1 VELKK
6 ITDLFTSLHEKYDG
20 VYKEAMQVLMVSTEY
35 PPMPGGVGRYTSNL
49 TNELRKA
56 GLDVYVVCNEKGDG
70 QYSGISPK
78 NPHNSDVLLKIV
90 NDLKPDIVHVQ
101 FEPGLYGLILD
112 PFDPK
117 KSGTYIDAFYTKCII
132 PIVTTFHTGYS
143 LSQWISQASL
153 IKKSGRIGK
162 LGIPARALV
171 RFWKYFLNY
180 QAFNN
185 LNKEKLR
192 MSAAGVVFSHYMSER
207 LENGTN
213 DAGSN
218 GGKCH
223 VIYHGS
229 EPAVHP
235 PLNKKEAREKFSLP
249 QEQEYRIAL
258 AHGFRTATKGWDILG
273 KMKMPDG
280 WILVVNSSKG
290 YYSTENLDLKWE
302 KGNNILDLQSG
313 FLSEEDLS
321 ILFYA
326 SDVIILPY
334 KVTAGSGV
342 MFDALAHGLPFVA
355 TDLKFFREFAS
366 QGLGITVKRNPHAFS
381 RGIKKLDRN
390 YFKYAETVDLF
401 KQNLK
406 WNVVAR
412 QHSQLYYSIV
422 NTRRDLKAE

>member
-1 VELKK
+1 
-6 ITDLFTSLHEKYDG
+6 
-20 VYKEAMQVLMVSTEY
+20 MQVLMVSTEY

-56 GLDVYVVCNEKGDG
+56 GIDVYVVCDEKGDG
-70 QYSGISPK
+70 QYSGLSPK

-112 PFDPK
+112 PLDPK
-117 KSGTYIDAFYTKCII
+117 KSGTYIDAFYTKCKI

-143 LSQWISQASL
+143 LGQWISQASL

-162 LGIPARALV
+162 LGIPARGLV

-180 QAFNN
+180 RAFTN

-192 MSAAGVVFSHYMSER
+192 MSAAGIVFSHYMSER
-207 LENGTN
+207 LGNSTNN
-213 DAGSN
+213 DADSN

-229 EPAVHP
+229 EPALYP
-235 PLNKKEAREKFSLP
+235 SLNKKEAREKFSLP
-249 QEQEYRIAL
+249 QEEQEYRIAL
-258 AHGFRTATKGWDILG
+258 ALGFRTATKGWDILG

-280 WILVVNSSKG
+280 WTLVVNSSKG
-290 YYSTENLDLKWE
+290 HYSTENVDLKWE
-302 KGNNILDLQSG
+302 KADNILDLQRG
-313 FLSEEDLS
+313 FLSEEELS
-321 ILFYA
+321 TLFYA
-326 SDVIILPY
+326 SDAVILPY

-381 RGIKKLDRN
+381 SGIKKLDRN
-390 YFKYAETVDLF
+390 YFNYAETVDAF
-401 KQNLK
+401 KQKLK
-406 WNVVAR
+406 WNFVAR
-412 QHSQLYYSIV
+412 QHSQLYYSTIA
-422 NTRRDLKAE
+422 TRTGLKA

>member
-1 VELKK
+1 
-6 ITDLFTSLHEKYDG
+6 
-20 VYKEAMQVLMVSTEY
+20 MQVLMVSTEY

-56 GLDVYVVCNEKGDG
+56 GIDVYVVCDEKGDG
-70 QYSGISPK
+70 QYSGLSPK

-112 PFDPK
+112 PLDPK
-117 KSGTYIDAFYTKCII
+117 KSGTYIDAFYTKCKI

-143 LSQWISQASL
+143 LGQWISQASL

-162 LGIPARALV
+162 LGIPARGLV

-180 QAFNN
+180 RAFTN

-192 MSAAGVVFSHYMSER
+192 MSAAGIVFSHYMSER
-207 LENGTN
+207 LGNSTNN
-213 DAGSN
+213 DADSN

-229 EPAVHP
+229 EPALYP
-235 PLNKKEAREKFSLP
+235 SPNKKEAREKFSLP
-249 QEQEYRIAL
+249 QEEQEYRIAL
-258 AHGFRTATKGWDILG
+258 ALGFRTATKGWDILG

-280 WILVVNSSKG
+280 WTLVVNSSKG
-290 YYSTENLDLKWE
+290 HYSTENVDLKWE
-302 KGNNILDLQSG
+302 KADNILDLQRG
-313 FLSEEDLS
+313 FLSEEELS

-326 SDVIILPY
+326 SDAVILPY

-366 QGLGITVKRNPHAFS
+366 QGLGITVKRDPHEFS
-381 RGIKKLDRN
+381 KGLEGLTSNYVKYKEAVDMFKEKIKWDSIAKRHSTLYHAVAHREHSSISD
-390 YFKYAETVDLF
+390 DLE
-401 KQNLK
+401 Q
-406 WNVVAR
+406 
-412 QHSQLYYSIV
+412 
-422 NTRRDLKAE
+422 

>member
-1 VELKK
+1 
-6 ITDLFTSLHEKYDG
+6 
-20 VYKEAMQVLMVSTEY
+20 MQVLMVSTEY

-49 TNELRKA
+49 TNELRKD
-56 GLDVYVVCNEKGDG
+56 GLDVYVVCDEKGDG

-78 NPHNSDVLLKIV
+78 NPRNSDVLLKIV

-112 PFDPK
+112 PLHPK
-117 KSGTYIDAFYTKCII
+117 KSGTYIDAFYTKCKI

-143 LSQWISQASL
+143 LGQWISQASL

-180 QAFNN
+180 RAFNN

-192 MSAAGVVFSHYMSER
+192 MSAAGIVFSHYMSER
-207 LENGTN
+207 LGNSTS
-213 DAGSN
+213 DASSN

-229 EPAVHP
+229 EPALSSS
-235 PLNKKEAREKFSLP
+235 LNKKEAREKFSLP

-258 AHGFRTATKGWDILG
+258 ALGFRTATKGWDILG
-273 KMKMPDG
+273 KMKIPDG
-280 WILVVNSSKG
+280 WTLVVNSSKG
-290 YYSTENLDLKWE
+290 HYSTENLDLKWE
-302 KGNNILDLQSG
+302 KANNILDLQRG
-313 FLSEEDLS
+313 FLSEEELS

-326 SDVIILPY
+326 SDAVILPY

-342 MFDALAHGLPFVA
+342 MFDALAHGLPFIA
-355 TDLKFFREFAS
+355 TDLEFFREFAS

-390 YFKYAETVDLF
+390 YFNYAETVDAF
-401 KQNLK
+401 KQKLK
-406 WNVVAR
+406 WNFVAR
-412 QHSQLYYSIV
+412 QHSQLYYSTTA
-422 NTRRDLKAE
+422 TRTGIKA

>member
-1 VELKK
+1 
-6 ITDLFTSLHEKYDG
+6 
-20 VYKEAMQVLMVSTEY
+20 
-35 PPMPGGVGRYTSNL
+35 MPGGVGRYTSNL

-56 GLDVYVVCNEKGDG
+56 GIDVYVVCDEKGDG
-70 QYSGISPK
+70 QYSGLSPK

-112 PFDPK
+112 PLDPK
-117 KSGTYIDAFYTKCII
+117 KSGTYIDAFYTKCKI

-143 LSQWISQASL
+143 LGQWISQASL

-162 LGIPARALV
+162 LGIPARGLV

-180 QAFNN
+180 RAFTN

-192 MSAAGVVFSHYMSER
+192 MSAAGIVFSHYMSER
-207 LENGTN
+207 LGNSTNN
-213 DAGSN
+213 DADSN

-229 EPAVHP
+229 EPALYP
-235 PLNKKEAREKFSLP
+235 SPNKKEAREKFSLP
-249 QEQEYRIAL
+249 QEEQEYRIAL
-258 AHGFRTATKGWDILG
+258 ALGFRTATKGWDILG

-280 WILVVNSSKG
+280 WTLVVNSSKG
-290 YYSTENLDLKWE
+290 HYSTENVDLKWE
-302 KGNNILDLQSG
+302 KADNILDLQRG
-313 FLSEEDLS
+313 FLSEEELS

-326 SDVIILPY
+326 SDAVILPY

-366 QGLGITVKRNPHAFS
+366 QGLGITVKRDPHAFS
-381 RGIKKLDRN
+381 SGIKKLDRN
-390 YFKYAETVDLF
+390 YFKYAETVDAF
-401 KQNLK
+401 KQKLK
-406 WNVVAR
+406 WNFVAR
-412 QHSQLYYSIV
+412 QHSQLYYSTIA
-422 NTRRDLKAE
+422 TRTGLKA

>member
-1 VELKK
+1 
-6 ITDLFTSLHEKYDG
+6 
-20 VYKEAMQVLMVSTEY
+20 MVSTEY

-56 GLDVYVVCNEKGDG
+56 GIDVYVVCDEKGDG
-70 QYSGISPK
+70 QYSGLSPK

-112 PFDPK
+112 PLDPK
-117 KSGTYIDAFYTKCII
+117 KSGTYIDAFYTKCKI

-143 LSQWISQASL
+143 LGQWIGQASL

-162 LGIPARALV
+162 LGIPARGLV

-180 QAFNN
+180 RAFTN

-192 MSAAGVVFSHYMSER
+192 MSAAGIVFSHYMSER
-207 LENGTN
+207 LGNSTNN
-213 DAGSN
+213 DADSN

-229 EPAVHP
+229 EPALYP
-235 PLNKKEAREKFSLP
+235 SLNKKEAREKFSLP
-249 QEQEYRIAL
+249 QEEQEYRIAL
-258 AHGFRTATKGWDILG
+258 ALGFRTATKGWDILG

-280 WILVVNSSKG
+280 WTLVVNSSKG
-290 YYSTENLDLKWE
+290 HYSTENVDLKWE
-302 KGNNILDLQSG
+302 KADNILDLQRG
-313 FLSEEDLS
+313 FLSEEELS

-326 SDVIILPY
+326 SDAVILPY

-381 RGIKKLDRN
+381 SGIKKLDRN
-390 YFKYAETVDLF
+390 YFKYAETVDAF
-401 KQNLK
+401 KQKLK
-406 WNVVAR
+406 WNFVAR
-412 QHSQLYYSIV
+412 QHSQLYYSTIA
-422 NTRRDLKAE
+422 TRTGLKA

>member
-1 VELKK
+1 
-6 ITDLFTSLHEKYDG
+6 
-20 VYKEAMQVLMVSTEY
+20 MQVLMVSTEY

-56 GLDVYVVCNEKGDG
+56 GLDVYVVCDEKGDG

-112 PFDPK
+112 PLDPK
-117 KSGTYIDAFYTKCII
+117 KSGTYIDAFYTKCKI

-143 LSQWISQASL
+143 LGQWISQASL

-180 QAFNN
+180 RAFNN
-185 LNKEKLR
+185 LNKEKLT
-192 MSAAGVVFSHYMSER
+192 MSAAGIVFSHYMSER
-207 LENGTN
+207 LGNNTN
-213 DAGSN
+213 DASSN

-229 EPAVHP
+229 EPAISSS
-235 PLNKKEAREKFSLP
+235 LNKKEAREKFSLP

-258 AHGFRTATKGWDILG
+258 ALGFRTATKGWDILE

-280 WILVVNSSKG
+280 WTLVVNSSKG
-290 YYSTENLDLKWE
+290 HYSTENLDLKWE
-302 KGNNILDLQSG
+302 KADNILDLQRG
-313 FLSEEDLS
+313 FLSEEELS

-326 SDVIILPY
+326 SDAVILPY

-342 MFDALAHGLPFVA
+342 MFDALAHGLPFIA
-355 TDLKFFREFAS
+355 TDLEFFREFAS

-390 YFKYAETVDLF
+390 YFNYAETVDAF
-401 KQNLK
+401 KQKLK
-406 WNVVAR
+406 WNFVAR
-412 QHSQLYYSIV
+412 QHSQLYYSTTA
-422 NTRRDLKAE
+422 TRTDLKA

>member
-1 VELKK
+1 
-6 ITDLFTSLHEKYDG
+6 
-20 VYKEAMQVLMVSTEY
+20 MQVLMVSTEY

-56 GLDVYVVCNEKGDG
+56 GIDVYVVCDEKGDG
-70 QYSGISPK
+70 QYSGLSPK

-112 PFDPK
+112 PLHPK
-117 KSGTYIDAFYTKCII
+117 KSGTYIDAFYTKCKI

-143 LSQWISQASL
+143 LGQWISQASL

-162 LGIPARALV
+162 LGIPARGLV

-180 QAFNN
+180 RAFTN

-192 MSAAGVVFSHYMSER
+192 MSAAGIVFSHYMSER
-207 LENGTN
+207 LGNSTNN
-213 DAGSN
+213 DADSN

-229 EPAVHP
+229 EPALYP
-235 PLNKKEAREKFSLP
+235 SPNKKEAREKFSLP
-249 QEQEYRIAL
+249 QEEQEYRIAL
-258 AHGFRTATKGWDILG
+258 ALGFRTATKGWDILG

-280 WILVVNSSKG
+280 WTLVVNSSKG
-290 YYSTENLDLKWE
+290 HYSTENVDLKWE
-302 KGNNILDLQSG
+302 KADNILDLQRG
-313 FLSEEDLS
+313 FLSEEELS

-326 SDVIILPY
+326 SDAVILPY

-381 RGIKKLDRN
+381 SGIKKLDRN
-390 YFKYAETVDLF
+390 YFKYAETVDAF
-401 KQNLK
+401 KQKLK
-406 WNVVAR
+406 WNFVAR
-412 QHSQLYYSIV
+412 QHSQLYYSTIA
-422 NTRRDLKAE
+422 TRTGLKA